1 MKHLLVIEDGNEYTE
16 FSRMF
21 LRPEFIIH
29 QAQSARGALEALGT
43 AGMAALLI
51 DLRFDRA
58 PAATL
63 LGDVAATAARMFGGN
78 QGRALRY
85 LQDQQGVLILAEL
98 REKGHLQPAVFIHD
112 FPAQR
117 LANLRRLYGAVSAV
131 PTFDAAAIRKALQ
144 VGG

>member
-16 FSRMF
+16 FSRLF
-21 LRPEFIIH
+21 LRPDYIIH
-29 QAQSARGALEALGT
+29 QAQSAEQALRALSNVT
-43 AGMAALLI
+43 MEALLI

-58 PAATL
+58 AAATL

-98 REKGHLQPAVFIHD
+98 RSRGHAQPAVFIHD
-112 FPAQR
+112 FPGQR
-117 LANLRRLYGAVSAV
+117 LANLRKLYGAVQAV
-131 PTFDAAAIRKALQ
+131 PTFDAAAIRRALAE
-144 VGG
+144 GR

>member
-16 FSRMF
+16 FSRLF
-21 LRPEFIIH
+21 LRPDFVVH
-29 QAQSARGALEALGT
+29 QAQSARQALQAFAQVQME
-43 AGMAALLI
+43 ALLI

-58 PAATL
+58 PADAL

-98 REKGHLQPAVFIHD
+98 RA
-112 FPAQR
+112 R
-117 LANLRRLYGAVSAV
+117 
-131 PTFDAAAIRKALQ
+131 
-144 VGG
+144 